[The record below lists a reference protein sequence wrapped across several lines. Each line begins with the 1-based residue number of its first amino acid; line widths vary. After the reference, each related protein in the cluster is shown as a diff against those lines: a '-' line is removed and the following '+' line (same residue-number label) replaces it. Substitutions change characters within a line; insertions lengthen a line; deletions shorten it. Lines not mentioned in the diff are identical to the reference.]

1 MKSRRPNA
9 GAYRG
14 VCSKQREGLVY
25 FLICDPGKGGS
36 SPLNTRVLLDG
47 GELWVD
53 VGRRSRGGHRLRRHK
68 WSVQIGGRACDDDG
82 GTAPGNTTD
91 VDSATDTTTAAPA
104 AAALHQSRRLQP
116 TQHAATSRPK
126 SRPRDTCAS
135 SELEQVI
142 FYWPH
147 PVPD

>member
-1 MKSRRPNA
+1 MKSRNA

-14 VCSKQREGLVY
+14 VCSKQKEGLVY
-25 FLICDPGKGGS
+25 FFNLGSRQGGGS
-36 SPLNTRVLLDG
+36 SPFNTRVLLDG

-68 WSVQIGGRACDDDG
+68 WSVQIGGRACDDDD

-91 VDSATDTTTAAPA
+91 VDSATDTTTPAPA

-116 TQHAATSRPK
+116 SQHAATSRPK

-142 FYWPH
+142 FYCPH